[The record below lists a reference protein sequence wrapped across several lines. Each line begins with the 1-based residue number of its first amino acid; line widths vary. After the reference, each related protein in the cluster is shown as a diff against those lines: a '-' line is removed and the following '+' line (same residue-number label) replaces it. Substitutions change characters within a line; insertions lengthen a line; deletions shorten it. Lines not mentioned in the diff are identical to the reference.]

1 MSFYSDPKYQFRPR
15 LDCFVLYTGAMSRI
29 KLAATVILTRG
40 PVDNPEVYLT
50 RRAPELKFFGGYWVF
65 PGGNVNKVDYHGEG
79 DSEELALKRCAIR
92 EMLEETDILCA
103 TLGKEFSR
111 ERKHA
116 LKRQIKEAP
125 DQWQQFL
132 SRTVA
137 DYDLVTP
144 LFRIT
149 TPSFVPVRFDTQFMH
164 VQAWDNEVPEID
176 RYELVD
182 GRFVKPREVVEAWD
196 RGEMD
201 IAPPVLFL
209 LRLIAAGSLDTFPGR
224 AGQETERLAQGGLHP
239 VYFSPGIFVAPLST
253 PTLPPATTTN
263 TLIAGTDKLYIVDPA
278 TPDPREQQ
286 RLFNKMDELV
296 GEGRKFEAI
305 LLTHHH
311 IDHVGAVDA
320 VSRRYRLPVRAHEET
335 CRRVGGD
342 YLRGEPLADGDRLEL
357 GTAPDGTRDWHL
369 KVVHT
374 PGHAVDHLCFID
386 SRYHAAIAG
395 DMLSTV
401 STIIIDPPE
410 GHMRTYLDSLNR
422 LLEMPVK
429 TVYPAHG
436 LPHRDGHSLI
446 RRFLKH
452 RDKREDAIKSALA
465 GEPRSL
471 DELLPDAYA
480 DISEDVYPIASRSL
494 LAGLIKL
501 EEDGFCR
508 RQGAGWLLA

>member
-1 MSFYSDPKYQFRPR
+1 MSSIR
-15 LDCFVLYTGAMSRI
+15 
-29 KLAATVILTRG
+29 LAAAVILTRG
-40 PVDNPEVYLT
+40 PVDNPEVYLV

-65 PGGNVNKVDYHGEG
+65 PGGNVNRIDYHKEG
-79 DSEELALKRCAIR
+79 DPEELALKRCAIR
-92 EMLEETDILCA
+92 EMLEETNILCA
-103 TLGKEFSR
+103 TLGREFSQ
-111 ERKHA
+111 ERKQA

-125 DQWQQFL
+125 EQWRQFL
-132 SRTVA
+132 ARSATDSELVA
-137 DYDLVTP
+137 P

-149 TPSFVPVRFDTQFMH
+149 TPSFVPVRFDTLFMH
-164 VQAWDNEVPEID
+164 VRAWNNEVPGID
-176 RYELVD
+176 EYELVD
-182 GRFVKPREVVEAWD
+182 GRFIRPQEAVESWD
-196 RGEMD
+196 RGEME

-209 LRLIAAGSLDTFPGR
+209 LRLIAAGGLETFFAR
-224 AGQETERLAQGGLHP
+224 ARLETERLAQGGLHP
-239 VYFSPGIFVAPLST
+239 VYFSPGVFVAPLST

-263 TLIAGTDKLYIVDPA
+263 TLIAGTDKLYVIDPA
-278 TPDPREQQ
+278 TPDPLEQQ
-286 RLFNKMDELV
+286 RLFSRMDELIDQ
-296 GEGRKFEAI
+296 GRTFEAI

-311 IDHVGAVDA
+311 IDHVGAVNA

-335 CRRVGGD
+335 YRRVDGG
-342 YLRGEPLADGDRLEL
+342 YVKGEPLTDGDRLEL
-357 GTAPDGTRDWHL
+357 GTAPDGTEDWHL

-374 PGHAVDHLCFID
+374 PGHAVDHLCYID
-386 SRYHAAIAG
+386 SRYHAAIVG

-429 TVYPAHG
+429 TLYPAHG

-452 RDKREDAIKSALA
+452 REKREDAIKSALA
-465 GEPRSL
+465 GEPRSI
-471 DELLPDAYA
+471 DELLPHAYA
-480 DISEDVYPIASRSL
+480 DVSEDVYPVASRSL

-508 RQGAGWLLA
+508 RQGADWLLA

>member
-1 MSFYSDPKYQFRPR
+1 MSSIR
-15 LDCFVLYTGAMSRI
+15 
-29 KLAATVILTRG
+29 LAATVILTRG
-40 PVDNPEVYLT
+40 PADNPEVYLV

-65 PGGNVNKVDYHGEG
+65 PGGNVNKIDYHGDG
-79 DSEELALKRCAIR
+79 GPEELALKRCAIR
-92 EMLEETDILCA
+92 EMLEETDILSA
-103 TLGKEFSR
+103 TLGKEFSP
-111 ERKHA
+111 ERKQA

-125 DQWQQFL
+125 EQWRQFL
-132 SRTVA
+132 APLTA
-137 DYDLVTP
+137 DFDLVTP

-149 TPSFVPVRFDTQFMH
+149 TPSFVPVRFDTQFML
-164 VQAWDNEVPEID
+164 VRAWDNEVPEID
-176 RYELVD
+176 RYELID

-209 LRLIAAGSLDTFPGR
+209 LRLMAAGSLDTFPDR
-224 AGQETERLAQGGLHP
+224 AGLETERLAQGGIAP
-239 VYFSPGIFVAPLST
+239 GYFSPGMFVAPLST

-263 TLIAGTDKLYIVDPA
+263 TLIAGTDKLYVIDPA
-278 TPDPREQQ
+278 TPDQAEQQ
-286 RLFNKMDELV
+286 RLFNKMDELI

-311 IDHVGAVDA
+311 VDHVGAVNA
-320 VSRRYRLPVRAHEET
+320 VSRRYRLPIRAHAET
-335 CRRVGGD
+335 YSRVDGD
-342 YLRGEPLADGDRLEL
+342 YIKGEPLADGDRLEL
-357 GTAPDGTRDWHL
+357 GIAPDGSGDWHL
-369 KVVHT
+369 KVVYT

-410 GHMRTYLDSLNR
+410 GHMRTYLDSLNK

-429 TVYPAHG
+429 ALYPAHG

-446 RRFLKH
+446 RHFLKH
-452 RDKREDAIKSALA
+452 RQKREDAIKSVLTDA
-465 GEPRSL
+465 PRSI
-471 DELLPDAYA
+471 DQLLPDVYA
-480 DISEDVYPIASRSL
+480 DVSEDVYPIASRSL

-501 EEDGFCR
+501 EEEGFCK
-508 RQGAGWLLA
+508 QQDAAWLLQ

>member
-1 MSFYSDPKYQFRPR
+1 MSK
-15 LDCFVLYTGAMSRI
+15 I

-40 PVDNPEVYLT
+40 PAHDPEVYLA
-50 RRAPELKFFGGYWVF
+50 RRAPELRFFGGYWVF
-65 PGGNVNKVDYHGEG
+65 PGGNVSKADYHGEG
-79 DSEELALKRCAIR
+79 EPEELVLKRCAIR

-103 TLGKEFSR
+103 TMGKQFSP
-111 ERKHA
+111 ERKQA
-116 LKRQIKEAP
+116 LKGQIKEAP
-125 DQWQQFL
+125 EQWRQFL
-132 SRTVA
+132 AQSA
-137 DYDLVTP
+137 DDFDRVTP

-149 TPSFVPVRFDTQFMH
+149 TPSFVPIRFDTQFMH
-164 VQAWDNEVPEID
+164 VPAWDNEMPEID
-176 RYELVD
+176 QYELVD

-196 RGEMD
+196 RGEME

-209 LRLIAAGSLDTFPGR
+209 LRLIAAGSIETFLDR
-224 AGQETERLAQGGLHP
+224 ARLETQRLAQGGLHP
-239 VYFSPGIFVAPLST
+239 VYFSPGVFVAPLST

-263 TLIAGTDKLYIVDPA
+263 TLIAGVDKLYVIDPA
-278 TPDPREQQ
+278 TPDPAEQQ

-296 GEGRKFEAI
+296 GGGRSFEAI

-311 IDHVGAVDA
+311 IDHVGAVNA
-320 VSRRYRLPVRAHEET
+320 VSKRYRLPVRAHAET
-335 CRRVGGD
+335 YRRVDGD
-342 YLRGEPLADGDRLEL
+342 YITGEPLADGDRLEL
-357 GTAPDGTRDWHL
+357 GTAPDGSRDWHL

-386 SRYHAAIAG
+386 SRYHAAIVG

-410 GHMRTYLDSLNR
+410 GHMGTYLHSLTR

-429 TVYPAHG
+429 TLYPAHG
-436 LPHRDGHSLI
+436 LPHRDGHGLI
-446 RRFLKH
+446 RRFLRH
-452 RDKREDAIKSALA
+452 RQKREDAIKSALA

>member
-1 MSFYSDPKYQFRPR
+1 
-15 LDCFVLYTGAMSRI
+15 MSRI

-50 RRAPELKFFGGYWVF
+50 RRAPELRFFGGYWVF
-65 PGGNVNKVDYHGEG
+65 PGGNVNKIDYHEEG

-111 ERKHA
+111 ERKQV
-116 LKRQIKEAP
+116 LKGQIKEAP

-137 DYDLVTP
+137 GFDLVTP

-149 TPSFVPVRFDTQFMH
+149 TPSFVPVRFDTQFML
-164 VQAWDNEVPEID
+164 VRAWDNEVPEID

-182 GRFVKPREVVEAWD
+182 GRFVKPQEVVEAWD

-209 LRLIAAGSLDTFPGR
+209 LRLMAAGSLDTFPDR
-224 AGQETERLAQGGLHP
+224 ARLETERLAQGGLHP

-263 TLIAGTDKLYIVDPA
+263 TLIAGTDKLYVIDPA
-278 TPDPREQQ
+278 TPNQAEQQ
-286 RLFNKMDELV
+286 RLFNRMDELI
-296 GEGRKFEAI
+296 GEGRSFEAI

-311 IDHVGAVDA
+311 IDHVGAVNA

-335 CRRVGGD
+335 YRRVDGD
-342 YLRGEPLADGDRLEL
+342 YLKGAPLADGDRLDL
-357 GTAPDGTRDWHL
+357 GTAPDGTGDWHL
-369 KVVHT
+369 KVVYT
-374 PGHAVDHLCFID
+374 PGHAVDHLCYID

-422 LLEMPVK
+422 LLGMPVK
-429 TVYPAHG
+429 ALYPAHG
-436 LPHRDGHSLI
+436 LPHRDGHGLI

-452 RDKREDAIKSALA
+452 REKREDAIKSALTDA
-465 GEPRSL
+465 PRSI

-480 DISEDVYPIASRSL
+480 DVSEYVYPIAARSL

-508 RQGAGWLLA
+508 RQGADWLLA